1 MRIYMELPLRIIII
15 TETHTQNN
23 MQMHYR
29 NVEFVCVCEFYCK
42 WLLIGWA
49 TGNGSAAVLN
59 FTSFSHLLFP
69 HMFNVPL
76 SSHFFHLSC
85 FSDLLESHDA
95 FLHSSVKTHIYI
107 VFHPLAHLHL
117 FQSHLWK
124 YADFL
129 LLSHLHLAPL
139 FSPSFFFLALPIT
152 HFLALPLF
160 RPPSFPLIFLHF
172 FWYFINM
179 ISPSAWDV

>member
-1 MRIYMELPLRIIII
+1 MPLRIMII

-139 FSPSFFFLALPIT
+139 F
-152 HFLALPLF
+152 LPLF
-160 RPPSFPLIFLHF
+160 FLPCFTHYPFSCPSSLSPPFLPSYLPAFLLIF
-172 FWYFINM
+172 Y
-179 ISPSAWDV
+179 